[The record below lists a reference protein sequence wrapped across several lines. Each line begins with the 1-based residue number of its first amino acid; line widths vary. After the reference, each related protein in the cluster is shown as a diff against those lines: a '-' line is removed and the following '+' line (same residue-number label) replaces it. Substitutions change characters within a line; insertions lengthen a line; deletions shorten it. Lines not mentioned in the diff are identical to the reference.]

1 MTATPSRSQ
10 GRPLPLH
17 GIRVIDLTRVLS
29 GPFCTALLGDLG
41 AEVTKVEPASGDDYR
56 HVGPFLRG
64 ESVIFQLV
72 NRNKASITLD
82 LKSATGLAE
91 LQALVREAD
100 VFVENFRPGV
110 TSRLGID
117 YAALSAI
124 NDRLV
129 YVSIS
134 GFGQEGAYADRPAYD
149 PIMQALTG
157 LMTTTGQPDGP
168 PTMLSEAFGDTCAGL
183 FAAFGAVAALL
194 ESIRS
199 GKGQHVDVAMLDSL
213 FTMQPMALSRYLS
226 TGEAPPRVGNRHP
239 TSAPFGVFGSADGNI
254 VIAVLNERLFADFCR
269 VIGRPELAAD
279 PRFGSDPLRCLHEAA
294 LRECVEGWSR
304 PRSTEACL
312 EALQAAGIPCAPVWS
327 IKDLIESPLASARGL
342 LHPVEHPVLGTLRLA
357 QQPIR
362 FSAHAREAPNA
373 APPLPAQRK
382 PRASS
387 LLDEERS

>member
-1 MTATPSRSQ
+1 MTATASRSQ

-41 AEVTKVEPASGDDYR
+41 AEVIKVEPAAGDDYR

-82 LKSATGLAE
+82 LKTSGGLAE
-91 LQALVREAD
+91 LHALVREAD

-117 YAALSAI
+117 YPALSSI

-134 GFGQEGAYADRPAYD
+134 GFGQNGTYADRPAYD
-149 PIMQALTG
+149 PIVQALTG

-168 PTMLSEAFGDTCAGL
+168 PTMLSEAFGDTCTGL
-183 FAAFGAVAALL
+183 FAALGTVTALL
-194 ESIRS
+194 ESIKS

-239 TSAPFGVFGSADGNI
+239 TSAPFGVYGSADGNI
-254 VIAVLNERLFADFCR
+254 VIAVLNERLFSDFCG
-269 VIGRPELAAD
+269 VIGHPELSTD
-279 PRFGSDPLRCLHEAA
+279 PRFGSDSLRCLNETA
-294 LRECVEGWSR
+294 LRERVEEWSR
-304 PRSTEACL
+304 SLSTEACL

-327 IKDLIESPLASARGL
+327 IKDLIESPLGSARGL
-342 LHPVEHPVLGTLRLA
+342 LHEAEHPALGTLRLA

-362 FSAHAREAPNA
+362 FSAHARRAPSA
-373 APPLPAQRK
+373 APPLAVQCE
-382 PRASS
+382 PRGDSV
-387 LLDEERS
+387 LDEERS